1 MSDDRQIRWT
11 VYGVVMIVAVFAFV
25 VSYAH
30 IYDLGLTHGQHGIAA
45 KGMPLSVDLLIV
57 AASLVLFLQARADTA
72 AAGLA
77 RFLPRLLLWAGIA
90 ATVAANVAYGWP
102 FGYLGAVI
110 SAWPGAVF
118 AGLAE
123 LVMVTAR
130 PQPPAAPAGV
140 SVQPYAQAGPLIPGS
155 AYEAAQAAFAATA
168 AGPNPISEYQLSKR
182 YGIPRSQARKICAP
196 AVPELAAASLNG
208 DGPHE

>member
-1 MSDDRQIRWT
+1 MSNDNRIRWA
-11 VYGVVMIVAVFAFV
+11 VYGVVASVAAFAFI

-30 IYDLGLTHGQHGIAA
+30 IYDLGRAHGQHGIAA

-72 AAGLA
+72 AAGVA
-77 RFLPRLLLWAGIA
+77 QWLPRLLLWAGIA

-102 FGYLGAVI
+102 YGYLGAAI

-130 PQPPAAPAGV
+130 QQPGEAIKQTLIAPGHAPV
-140 SVQPYAQAGPLIPGS
+140 PSS
-155 AYEAAQAAFAATA
+155 AYEAAKAAFAATA
-168 AGPNPISEYQLSKR
+168 AGPNPLKEYQLAKR

-196 AVPELAAASLNG
+196 AVPEPAAASLNG
-208 DGPHE
+208 DGPHGA